1 MLIMFSSLIPF
12 GVSGVTGLEEFA
24 EETMLLGE
32 EPTRPRETSA
42 FGKLFSFPES
52 AGRGDTFYTV
62 FAGIKMVDNLAN
74 F

>member
-52 AGRGDTFYTV
+52 AGRTV